1 MTAYVVS
8 AVVVVLIST
17 LAIFGVI
24 VLRPDKDNTGL
35 IAIICGSI
43 APTSAAILALMK
55 AQDTHLIVNSRFD
68 KVIEATKA
76 IARKEGVDDER
87 ARGAAIAT
95 ALATEPPKPDVTA
108 G

>member
-1 MTAYVVS
+1 VVA

-17 LAIFGVI
+17 CAIFGVI
-24 VLRPDKDNTGL
+24 LLRPDKDNTGL

-55 AQDTHLIVNSRFD
+55 AQDTHLMVNSRFD

-76 IARKEGVDDER
+76 IARKEGGDEEK
-87 ARGAAIAT
+87 ARGVALAT
-95 ALATEPPKPDVTA
+95 ALATDPPKPPDHV
-108 G
+108 